1 MANTLKF
8 GGGTWAT
15 KEGSTLA
22 YNDENENYKPLP
34 FNFERDSIAT
44 RVNKEGLIEVV
55 GNDIPRID
63 YTDSADG
70 VLLLE
75 NSATNLATYSE
86 DFSDSSWNKVNSS
99 GSSSPIIT
107 SDYGIS
113 PDGTQNADRIQVS
126 RASGVGDYS
135 SIYKSI
141 TTSSSNRGLSVWLKS
156 LNGTPTILIANNNG
170 TYVSQQITTEWVRYE
185 LDLGVGTLTELQLSV
200 VGSNFI
206 QGVSESADFLAW
218 GYQLEIGIPTSYI
231 PTSGSTVPRAAE
243 TANGSGNSEVFNDSQ
258 GSLFLNIN
266 TPDTSAVPVISL
278 SNGSFSNEIEFAY
291 YGTNQFNFILRV
303 SGGTPNVI
311 GNIVGGSFS
320 KFCVTYTTTDFKVYL
335 NGFLIGSNTLPSP
348 LNGLD
353 VFDFS
358 LPSGTNP
365 FYGKTKE
372 IGYYDTALTDEEL
385 EYITSYRSLNEL
397 VTELNLNTL

>member
-1 MANTLKF
+1 MAQTLKF
-8 GGGTWAT
+8 GRGTWAT

-34 FNFERDSIAT
+34 FSFERDSIAT

-55 GNDIPRID
+55 GRDIPRID
-63 YTDSADG
+63 YTDSTEG

-75 NSATNLATYSE
+75 NSSTNLATYSQ

-99 GSSSPIIT
+99 GSSLPIIT
-107 SDYGIS
+107 SNYGIS

-141 TTSSSNRGLSVWLKS
+141 PTSSSNRGLSVWLKS
-156 LNGTPTILIANNNG
+156 LSGTPTILIANNNG

-200 VGSNFI
+200 VGSNFV
-206 QGVSESADFLAW
+206 QGVSENADFLAW

-231 PTSGSTVPRAAE
+231 PTNGSSVQRAAE
-243 TANGSGNSEVFNDSQ
+243 TANGSGNSEVFNDSE
-258 GSLFLNIN
+258 GVLYADIKFLENGRISISN
-266 TPDTSAVPVISL
+266 SDNSDQVILGNAGGIFYRITENNSDPITQFISSSEDLQHKFALKYNSPETTIWVDGFEIYTSAVSYALNSL
-278 SNGSFSNEIEFAY
+278 SKFSFTSQGS
-291 YGTNQFNFILRV
+291 
-303 SGGTPNVI
+303 
-311 GNIVGGSFS
+311 
-320 KFCVTYTTTDFKVYL
+320 
-335 NGFLIGSNTLPSP
+335 
-348 LNGLD
+348 
-353 VFDFS
+353 
-358 LPSGTNP
+358 P

-372 IGYYDTALTDEEL
+372 IGYYDEVLTDEEL